1 MKIEPGLNTHTNAPL
16 DASLKTLKECSSKSF
31 ALASPIPP
39 VINHSIHFY
48 NHEQDRIF
56 NQEWI
61 CIGRCDEIES
71 AGDFLTHQ
79 IAGTSVLVIRQ
90 DSGEIIS
97 FINACAHRFT
107 CLSKER
113 SGHAFAFT
121 CPNHA
126 WTYGLDGQLKHAPFM
141 EMKSNFI
148 TNDHKLERLHT
159 EIWEGFIYVTLSKKP
174 KKSIAKSL
182 DGLRKNIVGQY
193 DMANYKTVIRES
205 MFWNANWKNLIENF
219 TESYHMCRLLIQ
231 RRLQVIRNKS
241 KIMNAVR
248 IVIISAITL
257 LLKNQTRV
265 QVRLMHSIQISKES
279 GVAQWLIFASFQI
292 T

>member
-16 DASLKTLKECSSKSF
+16 DASLKMLKECSSKSF
-31 ALASPIPP
+31 ELASPIPP

-61 CIGRCDEIES
+61 CIGRCDEIQS
-71 AGDFLTHQ
+71 AGDFLTHE
-79 IAGTSVLVIRQ
+79 IAGTSVLVVRQ

-126 WTYGLDGQLKHAPFM
+126 WSYGLDGQLNHAPFM

-159 EIWEGFIYVTLSKKP
+159 EIWEGFIYVTL
-174 KKSIAKSL
+174 
-182 DGLRKNIVGQY
+182 
-193 DMANYKTVIRES
+193 
-205 MFWNANWKNLIENF
+205 
-219 TESYHMCRLLIQ
+219 
-231 RRLQVIRNKS
+231 
-241 KIMNAVR
+241 
-248 IVIISAITL
+248 
-257 LLKNQTRV
+257 
-265 QVRLMHSIQISKES
+265 
-279 GVAQWLIFASFQI
+279 
-292 T
+292 